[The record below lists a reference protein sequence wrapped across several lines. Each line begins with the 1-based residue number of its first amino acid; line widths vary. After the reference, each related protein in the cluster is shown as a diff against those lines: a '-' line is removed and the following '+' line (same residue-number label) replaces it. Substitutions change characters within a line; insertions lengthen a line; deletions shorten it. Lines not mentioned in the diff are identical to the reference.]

1 MASFLESLW
10 RRGADVSNYYWDGKK
25 DGLKEEELVA
35 LVDGTRGHTERT
47 VLSVSGMHCSS
58 CSSAVESALQS
69 TYGVES
75 ASVALLNESADVRYD
90 PVWVDVKDTVGD
102 SRNALLVV
110 FTAVEKALKKLPGVG
125 KAAVSLSTIRQSRVC
140 SWVAVDPRYHRSI
153 ESCGFKASIVQETSS
168 SKILLGIQG
177 MTGFVD
183 PSLIGPRDII
193 EKIEQVGFSASV
205 LESGKSH
212 GAGHNEEETAR
223 YRRLAT
229 VSTVLTIPVF
239 LVAMVFPYVGA
250 LDFVYST
257 MVFGFPLDEVLK
269 WALATPVQFVI
280 GWPFHIGAYRALKG
294 KRANMDCLV
303 SFGTNASY
311 LYSMISIIHHHIME
325 HHMTGKY
332 SPTDF
337 FETSAML
344 ITFVLLGKY
353 MESSAKGK
361 TSEAIVKLC
370 SMAPASAILLEE
382 NSNGGDVVERE
393 IPSSLIQTK
402 DVLKV
407 LPGSRI
413 PADGKIV
420 YGSTFI
426 DESMLTGESI
436 PVGKSIGDPV
446 VGGTLNNGGMIH
458 IQAERVGAD
467 TTLSQIVRLVEGA
480 QLSKAPV
487 QAVADRISAVFV
499 PVIVSLSLCTTAIWY
514 LAGVSGIVPDSWI
527 PHGHSLF
534 LFSLLFG
541 IAVMVIA
548 CPCALGLATPTAVMV
563 GTGVA
568 ASNGVLIKGGDIL
581 ERAVDVNVVVF
592 DKTGT
597 LTFGKPVVVDFLMLD
612 KAIPAH
618 VAADMAAALEK
629 SSEHPIASAIIT
641 FENLYRVENGW
652 LVVSEKPSK
661 VKSSTTIAHDVEI
674 LVGQGLAA
682 SIKTPEDLRRNTRF
696 GANISILLGNAN
708 LLKSKGIAGLDSG
721 SAAAEYAREMESRGC
736 SCIYMAV
743 DGVLATIFCVMDPIK
758 PESRG
763 VVSALH
769 QMGIMCVLLT
779 GDNWRTARAVG
790 HQLGVTN
797 IHAEVMPGDKA
808 AVVSE
813 LQSSKKCTVA
823 MVGDGVN
830 DSPALAKAD
839 IGMAIGSGA
848 DVAVEAA
855 DIILVKNDIEDV
867 IMALDICRA
876 TFRRIKWNYVWA
888 LGYNLVMVPLAA
900 GCLYPMF
907 QFQLPPWIAG
917 GCMALSS
924 VSVVA
929 SSLLLR
935 TYTRPTRVYEM
946 SL

>member
-1 MASFLESLW
+1 MLCFNL
-10 RRGADVSNYYWDGKK
+10 
-25 DGLKEEELVA
+25 
-35 LVDGTRGHTERT
+35 T
-47 VLSVSGMHCSS
+47 VCIACM
-58 CSSAVESALQS
+58 Q
-69 TYGVES
+69 
-75 ASVALLNESADVRYD
+75 
-90 PVWVDVKDTVGD
+90 
-102 SRNALLVV
+102 
-110 FTAVEKALKKLPGVG
+110 
-125 KAAVSLSTIRQSRVC
+125 
-140 SWVAVDPRYHRSI
+140 
-153 ESCGFKASIVQETSS
+153 
-168 SKILLGIQG
+168 
-177 MTGFVD
+177 
-183 PSLIGPRDII
+183 
-193 EKIEQVGFSASV
+193 
-205 LESGKSH
+205 
-212 GAGHNEEETAR
+212 
-223 YRRLAT
+223 
-229 VSTVLTIPVF
+229 
-239 LVAMVFPYVGA
+239 
-250 LDFVYST
+250 
-257 MVFGFPLDEVLK
+257 
-269 WALATPVQFVI
+269 
-280 GWPFHIGAYRALKG
+280 
-294 KRANMDCLV
+294 
-303 SFGTNASY
+303 
-311 LYSMISIIHHHIME
+311 
-325 HHMTGKY
+325 
-332 SPTDF
+332 
-337 FETSAML
+337 
-344 ITFVLLGKY
+344 
-353 MESSAKGK
+353 AKGK

-382 NSNGGDVVERE
+382 DLNGGDVIERE

-436 PVGKSIGDPV
+436 PVGKTVGDPV

-527 PHGHSLF
+527 PPGHSLF

-618 VAADMAAALEK
+618 VAADIAAALEK

-641 FENLYRVENGW
+641 FENLYRSGKWVSQSRPSMFQQKSNDVSSSAG

-661 VKSSTTIAHDVEI
+661 VTNSTTIAHDVEI

-696 GANISILLGNAN
+696 GSNISILLGNAN

-855 DIILVKNDIEDV
+855 DIILVKSDIEDV

-888 LGYNLVMVPLAA
+888 LGYNLVMVPIAA

-935 TYTRPTRVYEM
+935 TYTRPTRVLRDVAIIE
-946 SL
+946 